1 MNVYFAQ
8 TSHLMVDWLFIQVQ
22 QHHVDSLLT
31 TLFDRRFVF
40 SQFPDMLQHSAMNLV
55 NEQVGPEGPVI
66 LRIDIELVPR
76 APFKSGPAL
85 GKRDQPKLP
94 PFAPEVTVQMRG
106 MNMTVW
112 TQFVHG
118 SRLRYHIER

>member
-1 MNVYFAQ
+1 MNVYFSQ
-8 TSHLMVDWLFIQVQ
+8 TSHLMVDWLFIFLQ

-55 NEQVGPEGPVI
+55 NEQVRPERPII

-85 GKRDQPKLP
+85 GKRDQPKLA
-94 PFAPEVTVQMRG
+94 PFTPQVA
-106 MNMTVW
+106 
-112 TQFVHG
+112 
-118 SRLRYHIER
+118 I

>member
-1 MNVYFAQ
+1 
-8 TSHLMVDWLFIQVQ
+8 
-22 QHHVDSLLT
+22 
-31 TLFDRRFVF
+31 
-40 SQFPDMLQHSAMNLV
+40 MNLV
-55 NEQVGPEGPVI
+55 NEQVGPERPVI

-85 GKRDQPKLP
+85 GKRDQPKLA
-94 PFAPEVTVQMRG
+94 PFAPQVAIQMGR

-118 SRLRYHIER
+118 SWLRYHIER

>member
-1 MNVYFAQ
+1 
-8 TSHLMVDWLFIQVQ
+8 
-22 QHHVDSLLT
+22 
-31 TLFDRRFVF
+31 
-40 SQFPDMLQHSAMNLV
+40 MNLV
-55 NEQVGPEGPVI
+55 NEQVGPERPVI

-85 GKRDQPKLP
+85 GKRDQPKLA
-94 PFAPEVTVQMRG
+94 PFAPQVAIQMGR